1 MNNESISLNPPGSFV
16 CVISFMILAFSIIC
30 LPAKDIIDNIS
41 PVIKGPRPYKTNLD
55 GLAYLNDG
63 GNRRISKK
71 ESSFYPIIIKA
82 ADKHDVDPALI
93 KAIIKAESRYNP
105 MATSKKG
112 AVGLMQIMP
121 QTAATLGMED
131 MYNPVHNINAG
142 VKYLKKLLN
151 QFGGDLELTLAAYN
165 AGSTKVM
172 EYQGVPPYKATRHYV
187 EEVFKYYRHYQGA

>member
-1 MNNESISLNPPGSFV
+1 MDSESMLINSAGSIACGIFSVIMIFFFIGLPTYNSQDNNLT
-16 CVISFMILAFSIIC
+16 
-30 LPAKDIIDNIS
+30 
-41 PVIKGPRPYKTNLD
+41 VIKGSRPYKLYITETDSSNPHPD
-55 GLAYLNDG
+55 FY
-63 GNRRISKK
+63 ISRK
-71 ESSFYPIIIKA
+71 ESQFSSIITQA
-82 ADKHDVDPALI
+82 ADKHDVDPALVR
-93 KAIIKAESRYNP
+93 AIIMAESAYNP